1 MDMVLSGRYY
11 DFDYDNNSIII
22 FDADDAV
29 PSIDWDPCY
38 ESDDQLDD
46 EKVATKDSKADSSAM
61 DVVVTPP
68 ESVSTDTIPDHS
80 ICDPRSA
87 SLSSSRKRS
96 DDSVNPSNPNSNSS
110 SSLKRKKRECG
121 VAWIS
126 SESPKGSKRIPYAI
140 QVAHS
145 YTISKLKMQ
154 LTTLVHVD
162 TLHKQAKEEAEAKA
176 RAKAKRHAARLAKA
190 QAHAHAAQTVHAQQ
204 QYPQY
209 QQYAAYNTPPRTAV
223 PVAAAYRGHPGHPLP
238 HPHAQRMVYRGHPP
252 QHVHPA
258 ATRGPQEVYYRTAA
272 GPPQ

>member
-46 EKVATKDSKADSSAM
+46 EKVATKDSKEM

-96 DDSVNPSNPNSNSS
+96 DDSVNPSNPNSNGNSNNSS

-190 QAHAHAAQTVHAQQ
+190 QAHAQAAQAQQ

-209 QQYAAYNTPPRTAV
+209 QQYAAYNTPPRSAV

>member
-1 MDMVLSGRYY
+1 MDMRLSGRYY
-11 DFDYDNNSIII
+11 DFDYDNNAIIMY
-22 FDADDAV
+22 DADDAV

-46 EKVATKDSKADSSAM
+46 EKVAAKHSKPDSPSTALDAL
-61 DVVVTPP
+61 TPP

-87 SLSSSRKRS
+87 SSSSLKSRKRS
-96 DDSVNPSNPNSNSS
+96 DDTATPRSSS
-110 SSLKRKKRECG
+110 SSLKRKKSG

-154 LTTLVHVD
+154 LTTLVRVD
-162 TLHKQAKEEAEAKA
+162 TDDLKKRQKAEAE
-176 RAKAKRHAARLAKA
+176 AKAKRHAARLAQA
-190 QAHAHAAQTVHAQQ
+190 QAQVAAQ

-223 PVAAAYRGHPGHPLP
+223 PVPAAYRGHPHGH
-238 HPHAQRMVYRGHPP
+238 HPHAQRVHQQNMVYLGHPTAARP
-252 QHVHPA
+252 QQHAHPA
-258 ATRGPQEVYYRTAA
+258 AARGPGPQEVYYR
-272 GPPQ
+272 PSPQ